1 VATYHAVILDIDG
14 TLLDSNDAHAD
25 AWVDVGREF
34 GYDIPWEKARRLIG
48 MGGDKVLPALTG
60 LEKNDPAG
68 RRIADR
74 RGEIYRGRYL
84 PTLRPTPGTRA
95 LLERMREE
103 GRKLVVATSASA
115 DDLDGLLDATGG
127 GDLIES
133 STSAG
138 DAERSK
144 PDADIVLAALEE
156 TGCPPNQVVMIG
168 DTPYDVEAAGRAGVD
183 IIAVRCGGWGDDEL
197 RGAVAIF
204 DDPADLLENYDL
216 SPLGRLQ

>member
-74 RGEIYRGRYL
+74 RGEIFRGRYL

-127 GDLIES
+127 ADLIES

>member
-34 GYDIPWEKARRLIG
+34 GYDIPWKKARRLIG

-74 RGEIYRGRYL
+74 RGEIFRGRYL

>member
-34 GYDIPWEKARRLIG
+34 GYDIPWESARRLIG

-60 LEKNDPAG
+60 LEKSDSDG
-68 RRIADR
+68 RKIADR
-74 RGEIYRGRYL
+74 RGEIFRGRYL

-103 GRKLVVATSASA
+103 GHKLVVATSASA
-115 DDLDGLLDATGG
+115 DDLDGLLEAMGG

-204 DDPADLLENYDL
+204 DHPADLLENYDL
-216 SPLGRLQ
+216 SPLGRRD